1 MHKLKITKHFS
12 YLNALYEVSGI
23 RIKNLLIMPRLFSH
37 HFLELILRL
46 LDPFSIIAVHHKD
59 EALCVLE
66 VMAPQ
71 WSETEK

>member
-1 MHKLKITKHFS
+1 MR
-12 YLNALYEVSGI
+12 YLRPRNPDSKSSKNAATVF
-23 RIKNLLIMPRLFSH
+23 FSH

-46 LDPFSIIAVHHKD
+46 LDPFSIVAVHHKD
-59 EALCVLE
+59 ETLGVLE